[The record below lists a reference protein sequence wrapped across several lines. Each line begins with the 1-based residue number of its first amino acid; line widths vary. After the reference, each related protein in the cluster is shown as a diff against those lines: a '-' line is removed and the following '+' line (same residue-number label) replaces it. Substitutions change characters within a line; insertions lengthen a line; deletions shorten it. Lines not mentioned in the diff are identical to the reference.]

1 MPNRCR
7 VNYGYVEK
15 TSLSLSFALF
25 MLTRNATAGGAADW
39 FGWSTE
45 QFWYTR
51 NWHWQETAPF
61 FTKSYGAAKAA
72 ATAAGQVW
80 TRQYERATFTVDWAT
95 LQAKMEVQE

>member
-1 MPNRCR
+1 
-7 VNYGYVEK
+7 
-15 TSLSLSFALF
+15 

-72 ATAAGQVW
+72 ATADGQVW
-80 TRQYERATFTVDWAT
+80 TRQYERATFTVDCAT

>member
-1 MPNRCR
+1 
-7 VNYGYVEK
+7 
-15 TSLSLSFALF
+15 

-45 QFWYTR
+45 VINPSSQTGWYMVDGTVCAQQFWYTR

-72 ATAAGQVW
+72 ATADGQVW
-80 TRQYERATFTVDWAT
+80 TRQYERATFTVDCAT